1 MNKIRDFIR
10 DNQYT
15 SILVG
20 LLIAV
25 LALFSALKG
34 SAFWQVNLWKGMTMQ
49 FPEYAC
55 VALGLMFVF
64 ISGHHDMSQVL
75 LGNFGSI
82 LAVQYM
88 AAHVAEGM
96 SNGQVG
102 GIIFTG
108 IGIALL
114 IAVVGALINFALV
127 SYLNVPPVMATI
139 AMQMVWKGFSTALTK
154 GYAVQGVPSLYT
166 TIGHTYIGGWLAVPV
181 VIFLVLLVI
190 SIFLLKY
197 TTFGEK
203 LYMIGT
209 NKKAAKFS
217 GINVHNM
224 LAATYLL
231 SAIFATIG
239 VLIMV
244 STMGSAKAD
253 YGISYTTRAIL
264 ILVLAGCTPNGG
276 EGKIGNILLSI
287 VTVQIIATGI
297 NLFPNLNTYY
307 SSLIWG
313 GMLIVVLIMSTQV
326 GTGKKPKK
334 VKAKKAPEASQKTA

>member
-1 MNKIRDFIR
+1 MSKIRDFVR
-10 DNQYT
+10 NNQYT
-15 SILVG
+15 TILVG

-25 LALFSALKG
+25 LVLFTGLKG
-34 SAFWQVNLWKGMTMQ
+34 SAFWQVELWKGMTMQ

-75 LGNFGSI
+75 LGNFGAV

-88 AAHVAEGM
+88 ANNVAEGM
-96 SNGQVG
+96 TNGQVG
-102 GIIFTG
+102 GIIFAG

-114 IAVVGALINFALV
+114 IAVVGALINFVLV
-127 SYLNVPPVMATI
+127 SYMNVPPVMATI
-139 AMQMVWKGFSTALTK
+139 AMQMVWKGLATALTK
-154 GYAVQGVPSLYT
+154 GYAVKGVPALYT

-181 VIFLVLLVI
+181 VIFLVLLVV
-190 SIFLLKY
+190 SIFLLKF
-197 TTFGEK
+197 TTFGER

-217 GINVHNM
+217 SINVHGM
-224 LAATYLL
+224 LATTYLL

-264 ILVLAGCTPNGG
+264 ILVLAGCTPDGG
-276 EGKIGNILLSI
+276 RGKISNILLSI

-297 NLFPNLNTYY
+297 NLFGNLNTYY

-313 GMLIVVLIMSTQV
+313 GMLVVVLIISTQV
-326 GTGKKPKK
+326 GSGTSKRIK
-334 VKAKKAPEASQKTA
+334 KAKKAPQKTA

>member
-1 MNKIRDFIR
+1 MNKIRDTFR
-10 DNQYT
+10 NNTYT
-15 SILVG
+15 IILFG

-25 LALFSALKG
+25 LALFSGLKG
-34 SAFWQVNLWKGMTMQ
+34 AAFWQVNLWKGMTMQ

-64 ISGHHDMSQVL
+64 VSGHHDMSQVL
-75 LGNFGSI
+75 LGNFASI
-82 LAVQYM
+82 IAVQYM
-88 AAHVAEGM
+88 AANVVEGM

-102 GIIFTG
+102 GVILTAIAMAL
-108 IGIALL
+108 GIA
-114 IAVVGALINFALV
+114 IVGGLINFALV

-154 GYAVQGVPSLYT
+154 GYAVQGVPALYT
-166 TIGHTYIGGWLAVPV
+166 TIGHTYVGGWLAVPV
-181 VIFLVLLVI
+181 IIFLVLLVV
-190 SIFLLKY
+190 SIYLLKF

-217 GINVHNM
+217 SINVHGM
-224 LAATYLL
+224 LATAYLL

-276 EGKIGNILLSI
+276 EGKIFNILLSI
-287 VTVQIIATGI
+287 FTVQIIATGI
-297 NLFPNLNTYY
+297 NMFPEMNTYY
-307 SSLIWG
+307 SNLIWG
-313 GMLIVVLIMSTQV
+313 GMLVIVLIISTQV
-326 GTGKKPKK
+326 GAGAPKRVK
-334 VKAKKAPEASQKTA
+334 KAKKAPQKTA

>member
-1 MNKIRDFIR
+1 MNKIKDFVR
-10 DNQYT
+10 NNQYT
-15 SILVG
+15 TILVG

-34 SAFWQVNLWKGMTMQ
+34 NSFWQVDIWKGMTIQ

-88 AAHVAEGM
+88 AAHVTEGM
-96 SNGQVG
+96 TDGQVG
-102 GIIFTG
+102 GVIFV
-108 IGIALL
+108 GIA
-114 IAVVGALINFALV
+114 IALGIAIVGGIINFLLV
-127 SYLNVPPVMATI
+127 SFLNVPPVMATI
-139 AMQMVWKGFSTALTK
+139 AMQMVWKGLSTALTK

-181 VIFLVLLVI
+181 VIFLVLLAI
-190 SIFLLKY
+190 AIFLLKY

-217 GINVHNM
+217 GINVHGM

-239 VLIMV
+239 VMIMV

-264 ILVLAGCTPNGG
+264 ILVLAGCIPDGG
-276 EGKIGNILLSI
+276 MGKISNILLSI

-297 NLFPNLNTYY
+297 NLFPELNTYY

-313 GMLIVVLIMSTQV
+313 GMLIVVLIMSTKV
-326 GTGKKPKK
+326 GTGAPKK
-334 VKAKKAPEASQKTA
+334 VKAPKEPKAAPKA

>member
-1 MNKIRDFIR
+1 MNKIKDFVR
-10 DNQYT
+10 NNQYT
-15 SILVG
+15 TILVG

-34 SAFWQVNLWKGMTMQ
+34 ESFWKVEIWKGMTMQ

-75 LGNFGSI
+75 LGNFGAI

-88 AAHVAEGM
+88 AGHVVEGM

-102 GIIFTG
+102 GIIFVA
-108 IGIALL
+108 IGIAMAV
-114 IAVVGALINFALV
+114 AVVGGIINFLLV

-139 AMQMVWKGFSTALTK
+139 AMQMVWKGLSTALTK

-166 TIGHTYIGGWLAVPV
+166 TVGHTYIGGFLAVPV
-181 VIFLVLLVI
+181 VIFLVLLAI

-217 GINVHNM
+217 GINVHGM

-239 VLIMV
+239 ILIMV

-264 ILVLAGCTPNGG
+264 ILVLAGCIPDGG
-276 EGKIGNILLSI
+276 QGKISNILLSI

-297 NLFPNLNTYY
+297 NLFPDLNTYY

-313 GMLIVVLIMSTQV
+313 GMLIVVLIMSTKV
-326 GTGKKPKK
+326 GTGATKK
-334 VKAKKAPEASQKTA
+334 VKKVKVKAAPKA

>member
-1 MNKIRDFIR
+1 MTKIKDFVR
-10 DNQYT
+10 NNQYT
-15 SILVG
+15 SILMG

-34 SAFWQVNLWKGMTMQ
+34 SAFWQLDLWKGMTMQ

-75 LGNFGSI
+75 LGNFGAI

-88 AAHVAEGM
+88 AGHVTEGM
-96 SNGQVG
+96 TNGQVG
-102 GIIFTG
+102 SVIFIG
-108 IGIALL
+108 IGIALA
-114 IAVVGALINFALV
+114 IAVVGALINFVLV
-127 SYLNVPPVMATI
+127 SFLNVPPVMATI
-139 AMQMVWKGFSTALTK
+139 AMQMVWKGLSTALTK
-154 GYAVQGVPSLYT
+154 GYAVKGVPALYT
-166 TIGHTYIGGWLAVPV
+166 TVGHTYIGGILAVPV
-181 VIFLVLLVI
+181 VIFLVLLAI
-190 SIFLLKY
+190 AIFLLKY

-217 GINVHNM
+217 GINVHGM

-231 SAIFATIG
+231 SALFATIG
-239 VLIMV
+239 ILIMV

-264 ILVLAGCTPNGG
+264 ILVLAGCIPDGG
-276 EGKIGNILLSI
+276 QGKISNVLLSI

-297 NLFPNLNTYY
+297 NLFGNLNTYY

-313 GMLIVVLIMSTQV
+313 GMLVLVLILSTKMSGIT
-326 GTGKKPKK
+326 PKK
-334 VKAKKAPEASQKTA
+334 VKKAKKAPQQAA

>member
-1 MNKIRDFIR
+1 MAKIKDFVR
-10 DNQYT
+10 NNQYT
-15 SILVG
+15 SILIA

-34 SAFWQVNLWKGMTMQ
+34 SSFWQINLWKGMTMQ

-75 LGNFGSI
+75 LGNFGAI

-88 AAHVAEGM
+88 AANVAEGM
-96 SNGQVG
+96 SDGQVG
-102 GIIFTG
+102 GIIMTG
-108 IGIALL
+108 IAIAIGIA
-114 IAVVGALINFALV
+114 IIGGIINFVLV

-139 AMQMVWKGFSTALTK
+139 AMQMVWKGLSTALTK
-154 GYAVQGVPSLYT
+154 GYAVQGVPALYT
-166 TIGHTYIGGWLAVPV
+166 TIGHTYIGGFLAVPV
-181 VIFLVLLVI
+181 VIFLVLLLLA
-190 SIFLLKY
+190 IFLLKY

-217 GINVHNM
+217 GINVHGM

-239 VLIMV
+239 ILIMV

-264 ILVLAGCTPNGG
+264 ILVLAGCIPDGG
-276 EGKIGNILLSI
+276 QGKISNILLSI

-326 GTGKKPKK
+326 GSGKKPKK
-334 VKAKKAPEASQKTA
+334 VKAKKEPEASQKAV

>member
-1 MNKIRDFIR
+1 MNKIKNFVQN
-10 DNQYT
+10 NQYT
-15 SILVG
+15 SILVA

-34 SAFWQVNLWKGMTMQ
+34 SAFWQVDLWKGMTMQ

-75 LGNFGSI
+75 LGNFGAI
-82 LAVQYM
+82 LAVRYM
-88 AAHVAEGM
+88 AAHVTEGM
-96 SNGQVG
+96 SNGQVS
-102 GIIFTG
+102 GIIFAA

-114 IAVVGALINFALV
+114 VAVVGALINFVLV

-139 AMQMVWKGFSTALTK
+139 AMQMVWKGLSTALTQ
-154 GYAVQGVPSLYT
+154 GYAVKGVPALYT
-166 TIGHTYIGGWLAVPV
+166 TVGHTYIGGFLAVPV
-181 VIFLVLLVI
+181 VIFLVLLAVA
-190 SIFLLKY
+190 IFLLKY

-217 GINVHNM
+217 GINVHGM

-264 ILVLAGCTPNGG
+264 ILVLAGCIPDGG
-276 EGKIGNILLSI
+276 QGKISNILLSI

-297 NLFPNLNTYY
+297 NLFGNLNTYY

-313 GMLIVVLIMSTQV
+313 GMLIIVLIMSTQV
-326 GTGKKPKK
+326 GSGAPKKAKK
-334 VKAKKAPEASQKTA
+334 VKKAPQKTA

>member
-1 MNKIRDFIR
+1 MNKIKTFVRE
-10 DNQYT
+10 NQYT

-20 LLIAV
+20 LLVAV
-25 LALFSALKG
+25 LVLFTALKG
-34 SAFWQVNLWKGMTMQ
+34 STFWGGPLWMGMTMQ

-75 LGNFGSI
+75 LGNFASI
-82 LAVQYM
+82 IAVQYM
-88 AAHVAEGM
+88 SARVVEGM

-102 GIIFTG
+102 GIILAG
-108 IGIALL
+108 IAIALL
-114 IAVVGALINFALV
+114 IAVVGALINFVLV
-127 SYLNVPPVMATI
+127 SHLNVPPVMATI

-154 GYAVQGVPSLYT
+154 GYAVQGVPALYT
-166 TIGHTYIGGWLAVPV
+166 TIGHTYIGGFLAVPV
-181 VIFLVLLVI
+181 VIFLVLLAI

-217 GINVHNM
+217 SINVHGM

-297 NLFPNLNTYY
+297 NLFPQLNTYY

-313 GMLIVVLIMSTQV
+313 GMLIIVLIISTQV
-326 GTGKKPKK
+326 GSGAPKK
-334 VKAKKAPEASQKTA
+334 IKAKKAPKAPQKTA

>member
-1 MNKIRDFIR
+1 MAKIKDFVR
-10 DNQYT
+10 NNQYT
-15 SILVG
+15 TILIS

-25 LALFSALKG
+25 LVLFSALKG
-34 SAFWQVNLWKGMTMQ
+34 SFFWQGKLWMGMTMQ

-75 LGNFGSI
+75 LGNFAAI
-82 LAVQYM
+82 IAVQYM
-88 AAHVAEGM
+88 ASHVVEGM

-102 GIIFTG
+102 GVILVAFAIAF
-108 IGIALL
+108 GIA
-114 IAVVGALINFALV
+114 IVGGLINFVLV
-127 SYLNVPPVMATI
+127 SFLNVPPIMATI

-154 GYAVQGVPSLYT
+154 GYAVQGVPALYT
-166 TIGHTYIGGWLAVPV
+166 SIGHTYIGGWLAVPV
-181 VIFLVLLVI
+181 VIFLILLAL

-217 GINVHNM
+217 GINVHGM

-239 VLIMV
+239 VMIMV

-264 ILVLAGCTPNGG
+264 ILVLAGCVPDGG
-276 EGKIGNILLSI
+276 RGKISNILLSI

-297 NLFPNLNTYY
+297 NLFPELNTYY

-313 GMLIVVLIMSTQV
+313 GMLIVVLITSTKV
-326 GTGKKPKK
+326 GTGAPRKA
-334 VKAKKAPEASQKTA
+334 KAKKEIKAPQKNT

>member
-1 MNKIRDFIR
+1 MAKIKDFVR
-10 DNQYT
+10 NNQYT
-15 SILVG
+15 SILLG

-34 SAFWQVNLWKGMTMQ
+34 AAFWQLDLWKGMTMQ

-75 LGNFGSI
+75 LGNFGAI

-88 AAHVAEGM
+88 SKHVTEGM
-96 SNGQVG
+96 SNGEVG
-102 GIIFTG
+102 GVIFIG
-108 IGIALL
+108 IGIALA
-114 IAVVGALINFALV
+114 IAVVGALINFVLV
-127 SYLNVPPVMATI
+127 SFLNVPPVMATI
-139 AMQMVWKGFSTALTK
+139 AMQMVWKGLSTALTQ
-154 GYAVQGVPSLYT
+154 GYAVKGVPALYT
-166 TIGHTYIGGWLAVPV
+166 TIGHTYIGGILAVPV
-181 VIFLVLLVI
+181 VIFLVLLAI

-217 GINVHNM
+217 GINVHGM
-224 LAATYLL
+224 MAATYLL

-264 ILVLAGCTPNGG
+264 ILVLAGCIPDGG
-276 EGKIGNILLSI
+276 RGKISNILLSI
-287 VTVQIIATGI
+287 ITVQIIATGI
-297 NLFPNLNTYY
+297 NLFGNLNTYY

-326 GTGKKPKK
+326 GFRAPKK
-334 VKAKKAPEASQKTA
+334 VKKAKKAPQEAA

>member
-1 MNKIRDFIR
+1 MNKIKDFVR
-10 DNQYT
+10 NNQYT
-15 SILVG
+15 TILVG

-34 SAFWQVNLWKGMTMQ
+34 ESFWKVEIWKGMTMQ

-75 LGNFGSI
+75 LGNFGAI

-88 AAHVAEGM
+88 AGHVVEGM

-102 GIIFTG
+102 GIIFVA
-108 IGIALL
+108 IGIAMVV
-114 IAVVGALINFALV
+114 AVVGGIINFLLV

-139 AMQMVWKGFSTALTK
+139 AMQMVWKGLSTALTK
-154 GYAVQGVPSLYT
+154 GYAVQGVPALYT
-166 TIGHTYIGGWLAVPV
+166 TVGHTYIGGFLAVPV
-181 VIFLVLLVI
+181 VIFLVLLAI

-217 GINVHNM
+217 GINVHGM

-239 VLIMV
+239 ILIMV

-264 ILVLAGCTPNGG
+264 ILVLAGCIPDGG
-276 EGKIGNILLSI
+276 QGKISNILLSI

-297 NLFPNLNTYY
+297 NLFPDLNTYY

-313 GMLIVVLIMSTQV
+313 GMLIVVLIMSTKV
-326 GTGKKPKK
+326 GTGATKK
-334 VKAKKAPEASQKTA
+334 VKKAKAKAAPKA

>member
-1 MNKIRDFIR
+1 MAKIKEFVRN
-10 DNQYT
+10 NQYT
-15 SILVG
+15 SILLG
-20 LLIAV
+20 LLVAV
-25 LALFSALKG
+25 LALFSILKG
-34 SAFWQVNLWKGMTMQ
+34 SAFWQVNVWKGMTMQ

-75 LGNFGSI
+75 MGNFGAI

-88 AAHVAEGM
+88 AAHVVEGM
-96 SNGQVG
+96 PNNEVG
-102 GIIFTG
+102 GIIFVA
-108 IGIALL
+108 IGIAMVV
-114 IAVVGALINFALV
+114 AVVGALINFVLV

-139 AMQMVWKGFSTALTK
+139 AMQMVWKGLSTALTQ
-154 GYAVQGVPSLYT
+154 GYAVKGVPELYT
-166 TIGHTYIGGWLAVPV
+166 TIGHTYIGGFLAVPV

-190 SIFLLKY
+190 SIYLLKF

-217 GINVHNM
+217 GINVHGM

-239 VLIMV
+239 ILIMV

-276 EGKIGNILLSI
+276 EGKIANILVSI

-297 NLFPNLNTYY
+297 NMFPEMNTYY
-307 SSLIWG
+307 SNLIWG
-313 GMLIVVLIMSTQV
+313 GMLVVVLIISTQV
-326 GTGKKPKK
+326 GSGAPKK
-334 VKAKKAPEASQKTA
+334 IKKAKKAPQKAA

>member
-1 MNKIRDFIR
+1 MNKIKTFVKE
-10 DNQYT
+10 NQYT
-15 SILVG
+15 SILLG

-25 LALFSALKG
+25 LALFSVLNG
-34 SAFWQVNLWKGMTMQ
+34 STFWQLNVWKGMTMQ

-55 VALGLMFVF
+55 IALGLMFVF

-75 LGNFGSI
+75 LGNFGAI

-88 AAHVAEGM
+88 SAHVVEGM
-96 SNGQVG
+96 TNGQVG
-102 GIIFTG
+102 GVIMVG
-108 IGIALL
+108 IGIALG
-114 IAVVGALINFALV
+114 IAVVGGLINFVLV
-127 SYLNVPPVMATI
+127 SFLNVPPVMATI
-139 AMQMVWKGFSTALTK
+139 AMQMVWKGLSTALTQ
-154 GYAVQGVPSLYT
+154 GYAVKGVPALYT
-166 TIGHTYIGGWLAVPV
+166 TIGHTYIGGFLAVPV
-181 VIFLVLLVI
+181 VIFLVLLAIAV
-190 SIFLLKY
+190 FLLKY

-217 GINVHNM
+217 GINVHGM

-239 VLIMV
+239 ILIMV

-253 YGISYTTRAIL
+253 YGVSYTTRAIL
-264 ILVLAGCTPNGG
+264 ILVLAGCIPDGG
-276 EGKIGNILLSI
+276 QGKISNILLSI

-297 NLFPNLNTYY
+297 NLFPSLNTYY

-326 GTGKKPKK
+326 GKGAPKK
-334 VKAKKAPEASQKTA
+334 AKAKKAPKAPQKTA

>member
-1 MNKIRDFIR
+1 MTKIKDFVR
-10 DNQYT
+10 NNQYT

-34 SAFWQVNLWKGMTMQ
+34 ADFWRLDLWKGMTMQ

-75 LGNFGSI
+75 LGNFGAI

-88 AAHVAEGM
+88 AAHVTEGM

-102 GIIFTG
+102 GIIFVG
-108 IGIALL
+108 IGIALA
-114 IAVVGALINFALV
+114 IAVVGALINFVLV
-127 SYLNVPPVMATI
+127 SFLNVPPVMATI
-139 AMQMVWKGFSTALTK
+139 AMQMVWKGLSTALTK
-154 GYAVQGVPSLYT
+154 GYAVKGVPALYT
-166 TIGHTYIGGWLAVPV
+166 TVGHTYIGGILAVPV

-190 SIFLLKY
+190 AIFLLKY

-217 GINVHNM
+217 GINVHGM

-239 VLIMV
+239 ILIMV

-264 ILVLAGCTPNGG
+264 ILVLAGCIPDGG
-276 EGKIGNILLSI
+276 QGKISNILLSI

-297 NLFPNLNTYY
+297 NLFGNLNTYY

-313 GMLIVVLIMSTQV
+313 GMLVLVLILSTRM
-326 GTGKKPKK
+326 GGRAPKK
-334 VKAKKAPEASQKTA
+334 VKKAKKAPQNAA

>member
-1 MNKIRDFIR
+1 MNKIKDFAR
-10 DNQYT
+10 NNQYT
-15 SILVG
+15 TILIG
-20 LLIAV
+20 FLIAV
-25 LALFSALKG
+25 LLLFTALKG

-75 LGNFGSI
+75 LGNFASI
-82 LAVQYM
+82 VAVMYM
-88 AAHVAEGM
+88 SSHVTEEM
-96 SNGQVG
+96 SNGAVG
-102 GIIFTG
+102 GVILVAIA
-108 IGIALL
+108 IALGIA
-114 IAVVGALINFALV
+114 IIGGLINFLLV
-127 SYLNVPPVMATI
+127 SFLNIPPVMATI
-139 AMQMVWKGFSTALTK
+139 AMQMVWKGFSTVLTK
-154 GYAVQGVPSLYT
+154 GYAVQGVPMLYT
-166 TIGHTYIGGWLAVPV
+166 EIGHTYIGNVLAVPV
-181 VIFLVLLVI
+181 VIFLVLLAI

-217 GINVHNM
+217 GINVHGM
-224 LAATYLL
+224 LAATYIL
-231 SAIFATIG
+231 SAVFACIG

-244 STMGSAKAD
+244 STMNSAKAD

-264 ILVLAGCTPNGG
+264 ILVLAGCIPDGG
-276 EGKIGNILLSI
+276 QGKISNILLSI
-287 VTVQIIATGI
+287 VTVQIIATGV

-326 GTGKKPKK
+326 GSGASKRIKVKK
-334 VKAKKAPEASQKTA
+334 VKAPQKTA

>member
-1 MNKIRDFIR
+1 MNKIRDSFR
-10 DNQYT
+10 NNTYT
-15 SILVG
+15 VILFG

-64 ISGHHDMSQVL
+64 VSGHHDMSQVL
-75 LGNFGSI
+75 LGNFASI
-82 LAVQYM
+82 IAVQYM
-88 AAHVAEGM
+88 AAHVVDGM
-96 SNGQVG
+96 TDGQVG
-102 GIIFTG
+102 GV
-108 IGIALL
+108 IGIAIAMALG
-114 IAVVGALINFALV
+114 IAVVGALINFVLV

-139 AMQMVWKGFSTALTK
+139 AMQMVWKGFATALTK
-154 GYAVQGVPSLYT
+154 GYAVQGVPALYT

-190 SIFLLKY
+190 SIYLLKF

-217 GINVHNM
+217 GINVHGM
-224 LAATYLL
+224 LAATYIL
-231 SAIFATIG
+231 SAVFACIG
-239 VLIMV
+239 ILIMV
-244 STMGSAKAD
+244 STMNSAKAD

-264 ILVLAGCTPNGG
+264 ILVLPGCIPDGG
-276 EGKIGNILLSI
+276 LGKISNILLSI

-297 NLFPNLNTYY
+297 NMFPEMNTYY
-307 SSLIWG
+307 SNLIWG
-313 GMLIVVLIMSTQV
+313 GMLVVVLIISTQV
-326 GTGKKPKK
+326 GSGAPKRVKKI
-334 VKAKKAPEASQKTA
+334 KKAPQKTA

>member
-1 MNKIRDFIR
+1 MTKIKEFVRN
-10 DNQYT
+10 NQYT
-15 SILVG
+15 TILVG

-25 LALFSALKG
+25 LALFSILKG
-34 SAFWQVNLWKGMTMQ
+34 ASFWQVNLWKGMTMQ

-75 LGNFGSI
+75 LGNFGAI

-96 SNGQVG
+96 GNGQIG
-102 GIIFTG
+102 GVIFAG
-108 IGIALL
+108 IGIAML

-127 SYLNVPPVMATI
+127 SFLNVPPIMATI
-139 AMQMVWKGFSTALTK
+139 AMQMVWKGLSTALTK

-166 TIGHTYIGGWLAVPV
+166 TIGHTYVGGFLAVPV
-181 VIFLVLLVI
+181 IIFLVLLVI
-190 SIFLLKY
+190 SIYLLKF

-217 GINVHNM
+217 GINVHGM

-231 SAIFATIG
+231 SAIFATVG

-264 ILVLAGCTPNGG
+264 ILVLAGCVPDGG
-276 EGKIGNILLSI
+276 RGKISNILLSI

-313 GMLIVVLIMSTQV
+313 GMLVIVLIMSTKV
-326 GTGKKPKK
+326 GSGAPKK
-334 VKAKKAPEASQKTA
+334 VKAKKAKAPQKAA

>member
-1 MNKIRDFIR
+1 MAKIKDFIR
-10 DNQYT
+10 NNQYT
-15 SILVG
+15 SILLG

-25 LALFSALKG
+25 LALFSVLKG
-34 SAFWQVNLWKGMTMQ
+34 STFWQPNIWKGMTMQ

-75 LGNFGSI
+75 LANFASI
-82 LAVQYM
+82 LAVRYM
-88 AAHVAEGM
+88 AAHVIEGM

-102 GIIFTG
+102 GIILVG
-108 IGIALL
+108 IGIALG
-114 IAVVGALINFALV
+114 IAVIGGLINFVLV
-127 SYLNVPPVMATI
+127 SFMNVPPVMATI
-139 AMQMVWKGFSTALTK
+139 AMQMVWKGLSTALTQ
-154 GYAVQGVPSLYT
+154 GYAVKGVPALYT
-166 TIGHTYIGGWLAVPV
+166 TIGHTYIGGFLAFPV
-181 VIFLVLLVI
+181 VIFLVLLGV
-190 SIFLLKY
+190 SIFLLMY

-217 GINVHNM
+217 GINVHGM
-224 LAATYLL
+224 LCATYLL

-239 VLIMV
+239 ILIMV
-244 STMGSAKAD
+244 NTMGSAKAD
-253 YGISYTTRAIL
+253 YGIDYTTRAIL

-297 NLFPNLNTYY
+297 NLFGNLNTYY

-326 GTGKKPKK
+326 GSGNVSKKI
-334 VKAKKAPEASQKTA
+334 KAKKDTKASQKAA

>member
-1 MNKIRDFIR
+1 MNKIKDFAR
-10 DNQYT
+10 NNQYT
-15 SILVG
+15 TILVG

-25 LALFSALKG
+25 LILFSALKG
-34 SAFWQVNLWKGMTMQ
+34 SYFWQVNLWKGMTMQ

-75 LGNFGSI
+75 LGNFASI
-82 LAVQYM
+82 IAVQYM
-88 AAHVAEGM
+88 AANVAEGM

-102 GIIFTG
+102 GVILVA
-108 IGIALL
+108 IGIALG
-114 IAVVGALINFALV
+114 IAVIGGLINFALV
-127 SYLNVPPVMATI
+127 SFLNVPPVMATI
-139 AMQMVWKGFSTALTK
+139 AMQMVWKGFSTALTR
-154 GYAVQGVPSLYT
+154 GYAVQGVPALYT
-166 TIGHTYIGGWLAVPV
+166 KIGHTYVGDFLAVPV
-181 VIFLVLLVI
+181 IIFLVLLAI
-190 SIFLLKY
+190 SIFLLKF

-217 GINVHNM
+217 GINVHGM
-224 LAATYLL
+224 LAATYIL
-231 SAIFATIG
+231 SAVFAVIG

-244 STMGSAKAD
+244 STMNSAKAD

-264 ILVLAGCTPNGG
+264 ILVLAGCIPDGG
-276 EGKIGNILLSI
+276 QGKISNILLSI
-287 VTVQIIATGI
+287 VTVQIIATGV

-326 GTGKKPKK
+326 GSGASKRIKVKK
-334 VKAKKAPEASQKTA
+334 VKAPQKTA

>member
-1 MNKIRDFIR
+1 MAKIKDFIR
-10 DNQYT
+10 NNQYT
-15 SILVG
+15 SILLG

-25 LALFSALKG
+25 LALFSVLKG
-34 SAFWQVNLWKGMTMQ
+34 SSFWQVNIWKGMTMQ

-75 LGNFGSI
+75 LGNFGAI

-88 AAHVAEGM
+88 AAHVADGM
-96 SNGQVG
+96 ANGQVA
-102 GIIFTG
+102 GIIFTA
-108 IGIALL
+108 IGIAIG
-114 IAVVGALINFALV
+114 IAIIGGIINFVLV
-127 SYLNVPPVMATI
+127 SYMNVPPVMATI
-139 AMQMVWKGFSTALTK
+139 AMQMVWKGLSTALTQ
-154 GYAVQGVPSLYT
+154 GYAVKGVPALYT
-166 TIGHTYIGGWLAVPV
+166 TVGHTYIGGFLAVPV
-181 VIFLVLLVI
+181 VIFLILLAI
-190 SIFLLKY
+190 AIFLLKY

-217 GINVHNM
+217 GINVHGM
-224 LAATYLL
+224 LCATYLL
-231 SAIFATIG
+231 SALYATIG
-239 VLIMV
+239 ILIMV

-326 GTGKKPKK
+326 GSGKKPKK
-334 VKAKKAPEASQKTA
+334 VAAKKAPEAAQKSA

>member
-1 MNKIRDFIR
+1 MSKIRDLIR
-10 DNQYT
+10 NNQYT
-15 SILVG
+15 TILIG

-25 LALFSALKG
+25 LALFSGLKG
-34 SAFWQVNLWKGMTMQ
+34 AAFWKVELWKGMTMQ

-75 LGNFGSI
+75 LGNFGAI

-88 AAHVAEGM
+88 AAHVVDGM
-96 SNGQVG
+96 SNGQVSG
-102 GIIFTG
+102 VIFV
-108 IGIALL
+108 GIAIALG
-114 IAVVGALINFALV
+114 IAVVGAIINFALV
-127 SYLNVPPVMATI
+127 SYMNVPPVMATI
-139 AMQMVWKGFSTALTK
+139 AMQMVWKGLSTALTK

-166 TIGHTYIGGWLAVPV
+166 TVGHTFIGNWLAVPV

-190 SIFLLKY
+190 SIFLLKF

-217 GINVHNM
+217 SINVHGM

-239 VLIMV
+239 ILIMV

-297 NLFPNLNTYY
+297 NMFPEMNTYY
-307 SSLIWG
+307 SNLIWG
-313 GMLIVVLIMSTQV
+313 GMLVIVLIISTQV
-326 GTGKKPKK
+326 GSGAPKK
-334 VKAKKAPEASQKTA
+334 VKKAKKTPQKAA

>member
-1 MNKIRDFIR
+1 MTKIKNFVRN
-10 DNQYT
+10 NQYT

-34 SAFWQVNLWKGMTMQ
+34 SAFWRIDLWKGMTMQ

-55 VALGLMFVF
+55 IALGLMFVF

-75 LGNFGSI
+75 LGNFGAI

-88 AAHVAEGM
+88 AANVTEGM
-96 SNGQVG
+96 ANGQVA
-102 GIIFTG
+102 GIIFIG
-108 IGIALL
+108 IGIALA
-114 IAVVGALINFALV
+114 IAVVGGLINFLLV

-139 AMQMVWKGFSTALTK
+139 AMQMVWKGLSTALTK
-154 GYAVQGVPSLYT
+154 GYAVKGVPALYT
-166 TIGHTYIGGWLAVPV
+166 TVGHTYIGGFLAVPV

-190 SIFLLKY
+190 AIFLLKF

-217 GINVHNM
+217 GINVHGM

-264 ILVLAGCTPNGG
+264 ILVLAGCIPDGG
-276 EGKIGNILLSI
+276 QGKISNILLSI

-297 NLFPNLNTYY
+297 NLFANLNTYY

-326 GTGKKPKK
+326 GNRAPKKAKK
-334 VKAKKAPEASQKTA
+334 VKKAPQNAA

>member
-1 MNKIRDFIR
+1 MTKIKDFVR
-10 DNQYT
+10 NNQYT

-34 SAFWQVNLWKGMTMQ
+34 PAFWRLDLWKGMTMQ

-75 LGNFGSI
+75 LGNFGAI

-88 AAHVAEGM
+88 AAHVTEGM

-102 GIIFTG
+102 GIIFVG
-108 IGIALL
+108 IGIALA
-114 IAVVGALINFALV
+114 IAVVGALINFVLV
-127 SYLNVPPVMATI
+127 SFLNVPPVMATI
-139 AMQMVWKGFSTALTK
+139 AMQMVWKGLSTALTK
-154 GYAVQGVPSLYT
+154 GYAVKGVPALYT
-166 TIGHTYIGGWLAVPV
+166 TVGHTYIGGILAVPV
-181 VIFLVLLVI
+181 VIFLVLLAI

-217 GINVHNM
+217 GINVHGM

-231 SAIFATIG
+231 SALYATIG
-239 VLIMV
+239 ILIMV

-264 ILVLAGCTPNGG
+264 ILVLAGCIPDGG
-276 EGKIGNILLSI
+276 QGKISNILLSI

-297 NLFPNLNTYY
+297 NLFGNLNTYY

-313 GMLIVVLIMSTQV
+313 GMLVLVLILSTRM
-326 GTGKKPKK
+326 GGRAPKK
-334 VKAKKAPEASQKTA
+334 VKKVKKAPQKAA

>member
-1 MNKIRDFIR
+1 MAKIKEFIR
-10 DNQYT
+10 NNQYT
-15 SILVG
+15 SILLG

-25 LALFSALKG
+25 LALFSILKG
-34 SAFWQVNLWKGMTMQ
+34 GSFWQVNVWKGMTMQ

-82 LAVQYM
+82 LAIQYM
-88 AAHVAEGM
+88 SARVVDGM
-96 SNGQVG
+96 PDGQVA
-102 GIIFTG
+102 GIIFAG

-114 IAVVGALINFALV
+114 IAVVGALINFVLV
-127 SYLNVPPVMATI
+127 SFLNVPPVMATI
-139 AMQMVWKGFSTALTK
+139 AMQMVWKGLSTALTK
-154 GYAVQGVPSLYT
+154 GYAVKGVPALYT
-166 TIGHTYIGGWLAVPV
+166 TVGHTYIGGFLAVPV
-181 VIFLVLLVI
+181 VIFLVLLAVA
-190 SIFLLKY
+190 IFLLKF

-217 GINVHNM
+217 SINVHGM

-276 EGKIGNILLSI
+276 EGKIPNILLSI

-297 NLFPNLNTYY
+297 NLFGNLNTYY

-313 GMLIVVLIMSTQV
+313 GMLIIVLIMSTQV
-326 GTGKKPKK
+326 GSGAPKK
-334 VKAKKAPEASQKTA
+334 IKKAKKAPQKAA

>member
-1 MNKIRDFIR
+1 MSKIREYIR
-10 DNQYT
+10 NNQYT

-25 LALFSALKG
+25 LALFSILKG
-34 SAFWQVNLWKGMTMQ
+34 SSFWQIEIWKGMTMQ

-75 LGNFGSI
+75 LGNFGAI

-88 AAHVAEGM
+88 AGHVAEGM
-96 SNGQVG
+96 TNGQVG
-102 GIIFTG
+102 GIILIG
-108 IGIALL
+108 IGIAL
-114 IAVVGALINFALV
+114 VVAIVGGLINFVLV

-139 AMQMVWKGFSTALTK
+139 AMQMVWKGLSTALTK

-166 TIGHTYIGGWLAVPV
+166 TIGHTYIGGFLAVPV

-190 SIFLLKY
+190 SIFLLNY

-217 GINVHNM
+217 GINVHGM
-224 LAATYLL
+224 LCATYLL
-231 SAIFATIG
+231 SAIFSTIG
-239 VLIMV
+239 ILIMV

-264 ILVLAGCTPNGG
+264 ILVLAGCIPDGG
-276 EGKIGNILLSI
+276 LGKISNILLSI

-313 GMLIVVLIMSTQV
+313 GMLVVVLIMSTQV
-326 GTGKKPKK
+326 GGGAPKK
-334 VKAKKAPEASQKTA
+334 IKKAKKAPQKTA